1 MWSIREVEG
10 GPSGHSSTQPVASP
24 PWYGLVVENTR
35 AGLATKLLPAH
46 TAARGA
52 RVLATGQLLGRAGE
66 EMARYLH
73 ICGYNAVCGVYCL
86 CRGGA
91 AVGDCGN

>member
-1 MWSIREVEG
+1 M
-10 GPSGHSSTQPVASP
+10 
-24 PWYGLVVENTR
+24 ENTR

-66 EMARYLH
+66 EMARYLQH
-73 ICGYNAVCGVYCL
+73 TSSSVCIVCGL
-86 CRGGA
+86 CCGGA
-91 AVGDCGN
+91 RNNGGIE